1 MNSETKGAVLIVGAR
16 SDMARAIAK
25 SFAERGHPIML
36 AARGKDSLTQD
47 AADMAIRYQVEV
59 STHDLD
65 VTDLA
70 AQTGFLDALGSLP
83 SCMVC
88 AVGTL
93 GDQDADATDPQAIRA
108 IIEANMIG
116 PVTLIEA
123 MAARMVAAGDARAI
137 IGIGS
142 VAGDRGR
149 AKNYIYGSA
158 KAGFATYLSGLRQKY
173 VATPLHIMTV
183 KPGFV
188 RTAMTEGMDLPG
200 PLTSSAD
207 DFAAGVMRA
216 YDRGASVHYDIR
228 WRILM
233 AVIRALPERIF
244 LKTKF

>member
-1 MNSETKGAVLIVGAR
+1 MNTAPKGPVLIVGAR

-25 SFAERGHPIML
+25 LFAQRGHPIML
-36 AARGKDSLTQD
+36 AARGKESLAQD
-47 AADMAIRYQVEV
+47 AADMKIRYQVDV
-59 STHDLD
+59 TAHNLD
-65 VTDLA
+65 VTDLPAQA
-70 AQTGFLDALGSLP
+70 AFIDGLATLP
-83 SCMVC
+83 CCMVC

-93 GDQDADATDPQAIRA
+93 GDQDADAKDPQAIDA
-108 IIEANMIG
+108 IIAANMTG
-116 PVTLIEA
+116 PVALIEA
-123 MAARMVAAGDARAI
+123 IAARMVAAGDARAI

-173 VATPLHIMTV
+173 VNTQLHIMTV

-216 YDRGASVHYDIR
+216 YDRRKFVHYDLR
-228 WRILM
+228 WRVLM
-233 AVIRALPERIF
+233 AIIRALPERIF
-244 LKTKF
+244 LRTKF